1 MAAAAI
7 CKWLHGGP
15 KRLGKESKGVGP
27 HRDPSPSRGEGGY
40 HVNVHVHDTALG
52 TGLVPI

>member
-27 HRDPSPSRGEGGY
+27 HRDPSPSRGEGGSLFTLTFTFMTQPWGP
-40 HVNVHVHDTALG
+40 D
-52 TGLVPI
+52 

>member
-27 HRDPSPSRGEGGY
+27 HRDPSPSRGEGGFTLTFTFMTQPWGP
-40 HVNVHVHDTALG
+40 D
-52 TGLVPI
+52 